1 MGIQARDTDV
11 HKRLVSVEQELRG
24 PFLDVVFVINNPLT
38 SPILSLNY
46 IGPNYTVYGKALQ
59 QRNFYETKEEF
70 YTNAKLTTYIDGIE
84 QTKGDNNAIKWISP
98 TSIQIN
104 GYLAPTQK
112 VMIKYSPL
120 GRTKYTPNGPT
131 EFFYIDEPVS
141 LPTNAPISTGLKS
154 IAIGDGAQARV
165 DNTINLS
172 GTIVTK
178 NVSATGNIYDT
189 AVMQGAGAMVTVTT
203 PLINLATPNTTLV
216 TFPNNSRF
224 WIHSINIAVARFSM
238 TSLTTV
244 PQVSVGITGNPT
256 LLSPVFSADNLT
268 TNHTRETIVRAYQQ
282 GLTNLLFTVNTAGT
296 GVSITN
302 YNARV
307 TYTGFLVE
315 TE

>member
-24 PFLDVVFVINNPLT
+24 PFLDIVFVINNPLT

-46 IGPNYTVYGKALQ
+46 VGPDYTVYGKAIQ

-70 YTNAKLTTYIDGIE
+70 YTNAKLTAYIDGIE
-84 QTKGDNNAIKWISP
+84 QTKGDYNAIKWVSP

-104 GYLAPTQK
+104 GSLHPTQK

-120 GRTKYTPNGPT
+120 GRTKYTPSGPT
-131 EFFYIDEPVS
+131 EFFYIDEPNS
-141 LPTNAPISTGLKS
+141 LPTNAPLSSGSRS
-154 IAIGDGAQARV
+154 IAIGDGAQSRV

-172 GTIVTK
+172 GTIITK

-189 AVMQGAGAMVTVTT
+189 ATLHGSGAMVTVTT
-203 PLINLATPNTTLV
+203 PLINLAIPNTMLV
-216 TFPNNSRF
+216 NFPNNSRF
-224 WIHSINIAVARFSM
+224 WLHSINIAVSRFSM

-244 PQVSVGITGNPT
+244 PQISIGVTGNPT

-268 TNHTRETIVRAYQQ
+268 TIHTRETIVRNYHQ
-282 GLTNLLFTVNTAGT
+282 GLTNLLFTVNTPGT

-302 YNARV
+302 YDARV